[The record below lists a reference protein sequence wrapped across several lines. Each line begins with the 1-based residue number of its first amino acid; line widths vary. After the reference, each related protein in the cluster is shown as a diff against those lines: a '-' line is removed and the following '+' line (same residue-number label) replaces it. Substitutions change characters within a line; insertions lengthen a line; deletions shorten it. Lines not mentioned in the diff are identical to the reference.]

1 MHPNWT
7 RGWTYHD
14 RSALVHTVKVIAC
27 GLVLLTLCLVFGRA
41 AGAKL
46 FLPLWL
52 VAAIVNLWIGVSRA
66 GYTVAD
72 EAPVFLIVFGVP
84 AAVALAALWQMSK
97 Q

>member
-1 MHPNWT
+1 M
-7 RGWTYHD
+7 
-14 RSALVHTVKVIAC
+14 HTVKVITC
-27 GLVLLTLCLVFGRA
+27 GLVLLVLCLVFGRA

>member
-1 MHPNWT
+1 M
-7 RGWTYHD
+7 
-14 RSALVHTVKVIAC
+14 HTVKVVAC

-52 VAAIVNLWIGVSRA
+52 VAAGVNMWIGVSRA

-72 EAPVFLIVFGVP
+72 EAPLFLLVFGIP
-84 AAVALAALWQMSK
+84 AAVALVALWQLSR
-97 Q
+97 